1 MSRLDELMQQQ
12 PRDLSPKRDLW
23 TGIEHAIVQAPRS
36 QRPQAAW
43 YYGIAAALVVTI
55 SGLLWWQLPVTPA
68 VAPASLVKVLNDHQQ
83 QQRQLMLASYAELAR
98 TPSAETETELAQ
110 LRDAAAAI
118 SEALQRE
125 PDNKALLDMLRY
137 VHQQELELLRLDL
150 QNTARWQQI

>member
-12 PRDLSPKRDLW
+12 AQDLTPKRDLW
-23 TGIEHAIVQAPRS
+23 TGVEHAIVQRS
-36 QRPQAAW
+36 GSQPPQAAW

-55 SGLLWWQLPVTPA
+55 SGLSWWQWSVTPE
-68 VAPASLVKVLNDHQQ
+68 VAPASLVEVLNAHQQ
-83 QQRQLMLASYAELAR
+83 QQRQLMLASYADLAR
-98 TPSAETETELAQ
+98 TPSAATETELVQ
-110 LRDAAAAI
+110 LREAASAI